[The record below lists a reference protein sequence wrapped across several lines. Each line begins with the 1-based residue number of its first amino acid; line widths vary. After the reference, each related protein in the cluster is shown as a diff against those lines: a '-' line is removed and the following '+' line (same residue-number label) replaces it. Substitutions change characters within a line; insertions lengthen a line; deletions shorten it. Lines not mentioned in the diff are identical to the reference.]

1 MRNLLLHPLLAPLC
15 VLLYVGGIFIWN
27 TSSSVDGIMHFCETT
42 LETTTF
48 LAYVVSFL
56 LVLYYA
62 KDFLHTKLQ
71 TPYFLYLFLFF
82 CAALREMGIQHWLTD
97 TDTTA
102 FKLKF
107 FTNPN
112 NPLSTKLLSAFIL
125 LTVGITVLYLLY
137 RFTFSIIKGFFKF
150 NPMFWTICTL
160 GATGIIGKIA
170 DRIPGNYR
178 KDYAMEM
185 EPYTKALFSLLE
197 ESSEVTLPLLFAI
210 AIIQFHLLQK
220 RFIFKN
226 NKIR

>member
-1 MRNLLLHPLLAPLC
+1 MRNLFLHPLLAPLC
-15 VLLYVGGIFIWN
+15 VLLYVGGIFMWN
-27 TSSSVDGIMHFCETT
+27 ASSSIDNIMLFCETT

-48 LAYVVSFL
+48 FAYVISIL
-56 LVLYYA
+56 LVLFYA

-102 FKLKF
+102 FKLRF

-112 NPLSTKLLSAFIL
+112 NPLSTKILSAFIL
-125 LTVGITVLYLLY
+125 LTVGAAVIYLLY
-137 RFTFSIIKGFFKF
+137 RFTTTIIRGFFKF

-178 KDYAMEM
+178 KDYSAEM
-185 EPYTKALFSLLE
+185 DPYFKALFSLLE
-197 ESSEVTLPLLFAI
+197 ESSEVTLPLLFAL

-226 NKIR
+226 NKK